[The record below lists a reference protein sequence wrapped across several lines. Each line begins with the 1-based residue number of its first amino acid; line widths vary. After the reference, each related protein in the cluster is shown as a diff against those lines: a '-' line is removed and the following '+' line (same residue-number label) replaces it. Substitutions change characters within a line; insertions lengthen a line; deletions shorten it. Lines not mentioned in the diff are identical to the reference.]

1 MRLAN
6 PMSATHEYL
15 RPTLHAGLLANLAA
29 NQSDGPGPFRLFE
42 AGRVFL
48 PRTDDLPE
56 EVEIVAAV
64 LAGQR
69 SEASWL
75 AAPNGGATDFY
86 DAKGMVEW
94 LLDRLG
100 ITADWEPGEHPV
112 YQPGRCAVVRSGSTH
127 LGYAGEIHPAIRDRF
142 GLDFP
147 QVAGF
152 ELRLSA
158 LLAALP
164 ESERNFVSLPRFPSA
179 TRDLALIVPADVT
192 PARVTELIMRN
203 RLVQRAELFDIYS
216 GENLAPGTRSLAFH
230 LHFQAADR
238 TLTNEEVTRSLE
250 GLLRNLQREVGATLR
265 S

>member
-1 MRLAN
+1 
-6 PMSATHEYL
+6 MSAVHEYL
-15 RPTLHAGLLANLAA
+15 RPTLHSGLLATLAA
-29 NQSDGPGPFRLFE
+29 NQSQTPGPFRLFE

-48 PRTDDLPE
+48 PRSGDLPE
-56 EVEIVAAV
+56 EVETVAAV

-69 SEASWL
+69 GEATWL
-75 AAPNGGATDFY
+75 ASPESAGMDFY

-100 ITADWEPGEHPV
+100 VSAEWEPGEHPV
-112 YQPGRCAVVRSGSTH
+112 YQPGRCAVVKAGGDE
-127 LGYAGEIHPAIRDRF
+127 LGHAGEIHPVIRERL
-142 GLDFP
+142 GLDFS

-164 ESERNFVSLPRFPSA
+164 DSERNFVSLPRFPAA
-179 TRDLALIVPADVT
+179 TRDLALIVPADVS
-192 PARVTELIMRN
+192 AGRITELIMRN

-216 GENLAPGTRSLAFH
+216 GENLSPGTKSLAFH
-230 LHFQAADR
+230 VHFQAADR
-238 TLTNEEVTRSLE
+238 TLTNEEVSRSLD
-250 GLLRNLQREVGATLR
+250 GLLRNLEREVGATLR